1 MKVQLLF
8 FEKIKK
14 WFKNDYLILKYLI
27 KLLKT
32 YLKQLNIQEVALLWY
47 TLGIYEM
54 SKNKVNRLLAIW
66 YISNFVNKQDR

>member
-32 YLKQLNIQEVALLWY
+32 YLKQLNIQEVALL
-47 TLGIYEM
+47 
-54 SKNKVNRLLAIW
+54 
-66 YISNFVNKQDR
+66 

>member
-14 WFKNDYLILKYLI
+14 WFKNYYLILKYLI

-32 YLKQLNIQEVALLWY
+32 FSKQLYIQEVALL
-47 TLGIYEM
+47 
-54 SKNKVNRLLAIW
+54 
-66 YISNFVNKQDR
+66 